1 MNQPNQ
7 NHITIF
13 GDESVNNNIVC
24 YSVIVFKTE
33 MLLLAENILEK
44 IKDEFGV
51 PKNYFLH
58 AKELFNGHERSK
70 LEFTIDIEKI
80 KNLYL
85 KIANEFQSADKLCCY
100 ADKRMIKKNETI
112 NWDHNNRTEIYNGD
126 KELIHWCKN
135 GAMIDVVRFKKQNE
149 YSFIPDPDNNSRMKW
164 GNKKKAKVNNQDYNM
179 IISADTIDYPS
190 HPDDMIRLKQINIHN
205 DIPKPSLIQIA
216 DFLAYS
222 FAKAKTIQ
230 ESKDKQFFIEIIN
243 IMKPIS
249 RFYEFN

>member
-58 AKELFNGHERSK
+58 AKELFNGNERSK
-70 LEFTIDIEKI
+70 LEFKIDIEKI

-85 KIANEFQSADKLCCY
+85 KIALEFQSADKLCCY
-100 ADKRMIKKNETI
+100 VDKRMIKKNETI
-112 NWDHNNRTEIYNGD
+112 NWDQNNRTEIYNGD
-126 KELIHWCKN
+126 KELIHMCKN

-149 YSFIPDPDNNSRMKW
+149 YS
-164 GNKKKAKVNNQDYNM
+164 
-179 IISADTIDYPS
+179 ISF
-190 HPDDMIRLKQINIHN
+190 RCLFK
-205 DIPKPSLIQIA
+205 
-216 DFLAYS
+216 
-222 FAKAKTIQ
+222 
-230 ESKDKQFFIEIIN
+230 
-243 IMKPIS
+243 
-249 RFYEFN
+249 

>member
-100 ADKRMIKKNETI
+100 VDKRMIKKI
-112 NWDHNNRTEIYNGD
+112 
-126 KELIHWCKN
+126 KL
-135 GAMIDVVRFKKQNE
+135 
-149 YSFIPDPDNNSRMKW
+149 
-164 GNKKKAKVNNQDYNM
+164 
-179 IISADTIDYPS
+179 
-190 HPDDMIRLKQINIHN
+190 
-205 DIPKPSLIQIA
+205 
-216 DFLAYS
+216 
-222 FAKAKTIQ
+222 
-230 ESKDKQFFIEIIN
+230 
-243 IMKPIS
+243 
-249 RFYEFN
+249 